1 MGLDSVDRSII
12 SALFEDAR
20 LSQRQL
26 AEKVGVAQ
34 GTITNRLRKLEQEG
48 AIEGYAPVLNAD
60 RVGWQMT
67 VMAGLC
73 IDCLLYTSPSPRDG
87 W

>member
-60 RVGWQMT
+60 RVGW
-67 VMAGLC
+67 
-73 IDCLLYTSPSPRDG
+73 
-87 W
+87 

>member
-73 IDCLLYTSPSPRDG
+73 ICLLYTSDAADDP
-87 W
+87 